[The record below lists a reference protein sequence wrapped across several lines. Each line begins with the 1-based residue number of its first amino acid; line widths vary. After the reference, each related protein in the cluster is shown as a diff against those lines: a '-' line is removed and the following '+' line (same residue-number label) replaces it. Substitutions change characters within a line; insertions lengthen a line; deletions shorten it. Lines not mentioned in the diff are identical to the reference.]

1 MASRGAK
8 KGARSRSRQQE
19 DQYAFVFLP
28 SAPAAC
34 ACFLGSQEYL
44 QHTFFSSAFHSMYSF
59 GERIFFADQAVNVD
73 CAFLQEIERRLKSA
87 AARTQYRDL
96 INDEPR
102 LVDLID
108 LARSLKC

>member
-1 MASRGAK
+1 M
-8 KGARSRSRQQE
+8 RSVCKDR
-19 DQYAFVFLP
+19 LP
-28 SAPAAC
+28 CRLLLPAAPVC
-34 ACFLGSQEYL
+34 YGLEKHL
-44 QHTFFSSAFHSMYSF
+44 QHAFFPSAFHSVDSV
-59 GERIFFADQAVNVD
+59 GERIFFADQAVDVD
-73 CAFLQEIERRLKSA
+73 RAFLQEIERRLESA